1 MSIQFNADRHEI
13 LIQVNDWDLRE
24 LGKHLPAAHWR
35 KNYATWAVPASYF
48 TAKRVADTYGM
59 LHQDG
64 SFANYLAEA
73 EQCLWVAQ
81 EMAKAKEWAPIPITA
96 IQPKGEWM
104 HQRRAFWFSYHLDSS
119 VLAVTMGGGKT
130 KTAIDLLQNWKS
142 SRVLVI
148 TPNAAQEDVWFPQL
162 DQYMVNEYLA
172 SFRFQHTDL
181 KRFTADADYLMTNGG
196 APHNLVVVNWEAFWR
211 EPFRSWA
218 VAQKW
223 DAVIPDEA
231 HRAKSAGSFQS
242 KFLFQ
247 LGLRSRRK
255 LCLTGTLMPHS
266 PLDVYGTYRF
276 ADHGIFGTNHDKFE
290 ARYAE
295 KGGYHDR
302 EVVGFKN
309 TEELTEKFVPITLI
323 VDDSEQGLPRTVDIE
338 HKVDLEPPA
347 KKAYFEVDKE
357 FITQVKGGTITAK
370 NSGVKLLRLHQL
382 ACGIAKTDES
392 DKERRMSDAKIRA
405 VKEILRDLRDDEPI
419 VIFTRFRLD
428 MNDLQIALNKAGHT
442 VSLIGNGVN
451 ELQHWKRGQ
460 TQVLIAQIQAVKEG
474 VDLTR
479 SAVGIFYSTGIY
491 LGDYLQCRKR
501 LHRPPQKRMV
511 RFIHILARGTK
522 DVVTMRALRERRDVI
537 ATVLA
542 DAKNR

>member
-1 MSIQFNADRHEI
+1 MIRYDEDRHEI
-13 LIQVNDWDLRE
+13 TIQLTDWDLQP

-35 KNYATWAVPASYF
+35 KNAGAWAVPASYF
-48 TAKRVADTYGM
+48 TAKRVNETFGM
-59 LHQDG
+59 LHLHK
-64 SFANYLAEA
+64 SFVDYLWAAEDA
-73 EQCLWVAQ
+73 LK
-81 EMAKAKEWAPIPITA
+81 MAHRMATAKKWDEIPITA

-104 HQRRAFWFSYHLDSS
+104 HQRRAFWFSYNLDAS

-130 KTAIDLLQNWKS
+130 KTAIDLLQNWGS

-162 DQYMVNEYLA
+162 GQYMVHEYLT
-172 SFRFQHTDL
+172 SFRFQHKDL

-218 VAQKW
+218 VEQRW

-276 ADHGIFGTNHDKFE
+276 ADHGIYGTNHDKFE

-309 TEELTEKFVPITLI
+309 TEELTEKFAPITLI

-347 KKAYFEVDKE
+347 KKAYLEVDKE
-357 FITQVKGGTITAK
+357 FISQIRGGTITAK

-382 ACGIAKTDES
+382 ACGIAKPD
-392 DKERRMSDAKIRA
+392 DKDERRISDAKIRA
-405 VKEILRDLRDDEPI
+405 VKEILRDFADNEPI
-419 VIFTRFRLD
+419 VIFTRFKLD
-428 MNDLQIALNKAGHT
+428 MVDLTVALKKAGHS

-451 ELQHWKRGQ
+451 ELQEWKRGK

-501 LHRPPQKRMV
+501 LHRPPQQRMV
-511 RFIHILARGTK
+511 KFIHILARGTR

-537 ATVLA
+537 NAVLA
-542 DAKNR
+542 DAKARAA